1 MEPLL
6 PKKDVSK
13 CDDCNSKLIQR
24 DDDNEIV
31 IKNRLKTYYDSNES
45 FLDFYR
51 KMNVVVDFEP
61 KKGIKDYP
69 ILRKIYLDHKL
80 YTKQEY
86 DLCSFPSFE
95 SYPNYKRIY
104 EYKSEVEQITK
115 DHDILSAVNNC
126 FHPLDL

>member
-69 ILRKIYLDHKL
+69 ILRKIYLDNCSKL
-80 YTKQEY
+80 K
-86 DLCSFPSFE
+86 
-95 SYPNYKRIY
+95 
-104 EYKSEVEQITK
+104 
-115 DHDILSAVNNC
+115 A
-126 FHPLDL
+126 